1 MSGGQGIEG
10 ANARVRSRIAA
21 WRETNAWLK
30 GEEQWARENPRAFV
44 LIFEPYVLR
53 QRRHIRRF
61 LLNRFGV
68 KFNYRIHP
76 EKDRRPGLFGKPRL
90 AFPERFPTGFRHRQE
105 DLDLFRW
112 FRVLEDMLYWF
123 DGAHTIIVSA
133 RFSALKEGADPD
145 AAVVENVF
153 EYHRMGPWMSRPT
166 AQAEADPW
174 LREHYAENLAG
185 WVGSRVSLGPNRR
198 LRSILQE
205 EGIPSERLVEELLS
219 TTIIAYDDM
228 MSEAPPAN
236 GADGRKRSLMSRAER
251 LLENLGTQDAKLA
264 RGNKLA
270 DRRPGS
276 EIPDAEDGIEEVERR
291 ETSRQQLEAL
301 NSLVERAAFS
311 EQETRVF
318 DLDMA
323 TDHDTDAIAHGL
335 NLKAATV
342 RVYRKRYRKKLREAS
357 SDSL

>member
-44 LIFEPYVLR
+44 SIFEPYVLR

-76 EKDRRPGLFGKPRL
+76 EEDRRPGLFGKPRL
-90 AFPERFPTGFRHRQE
+90 AFPERFPTGFRYCQE
-105 DLDLFRW
+105 DLDLFRRFTDW
-112 FRVLEDMLYWF
+112 EDLLYWF
-123 DGAHTIIVSA
+123 DGAYTDIVSA
-133 RFSALKEGADPD
+133 RFLALKEGADPD
-145 AAVVENVF
+145 AAVVENLF
-153 EYHRMGPWMSRPT
+153 EYHRMGHWMSRPT

-174 LREHYAENLAG
+174 LRQHYAENLAG

-198 LRSILQE
+198 LRAILQE
-205 EGIPSERLVEELLS
+205 EGIPSERLVEELFS

-228 MSEAPPAN
+228 MSEAPPAS
-236 GADGRKRSLMSRAER
+236 GSDGRKRSLMSRVER

-270 DRRPGS
+270 DKRPGS
-276 EIPDAEDGIEEVERR
+276 EVPDAEDGIEEVERR
-291 ETSRQQLEAL
+291 EALRQQLEVL
-301 NSLVERAAFS
+301 SSLVENTALS
-311 EQETRVF
+311 ERETRVF
-318 DLDMA
+318 EMDMA
-323 TDHDTDAIAHGL
+323 TDHDTDAIARGL
-335 NLKAATV
+335 NLAPSTV
-342 RVYRKRYRKKLREAS
+342 RAYRKRYLDKLRRS
-357 SDSL
+357 VGS